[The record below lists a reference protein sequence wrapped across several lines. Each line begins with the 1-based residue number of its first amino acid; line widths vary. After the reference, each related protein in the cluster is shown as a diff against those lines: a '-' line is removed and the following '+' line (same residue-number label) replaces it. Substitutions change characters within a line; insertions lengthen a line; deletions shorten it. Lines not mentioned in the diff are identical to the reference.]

1 MHPLWGI
8 LMIAVGLFMLI
19 CGLIKS
25 DFIVYRL
32 MTARSKLLWG
42 VNVHRFYQ
50 IVGTI
55 VIVVG
60 ILAVLGIIW

>member
-42 VNVHRFYQ
+42 ENVHRFYQ

-60 ILAVLGIIW
+60 ILAALGVIW

>member
-8 LMIAVGLFMLI
+8 LMIAIGLFMLI

-32 MTARSKLLWG
+32 MAARSKLLWG
-42 VNVHRFYQ
+42 KNVHRFYQ
-50 IVGTI
+50 IVGAI
-55 VIVVG
+55 VIVIG
-60 ILAVLGIIW
+60 ILVVFGVIW

>member
-42 VNVHRFYQ
+42 ENVHRFYQ
-50 IVGTI
+50 IVGAI

-60 ILAVLGIIW
+60 ILAGLGIIW